1 MRRAPKERCVYG
13 GSADP
18 KPELGH
24 KGRLTLT
31 KSPWLRSCRWEMSR
45 VDCGW
50 LNSKCGPQNTCV
62 RISQGAS
69 LIQIPSSVRLHRSSI
84 SRGRSPRTHHVLS
97 VTWQDVRRGVRIG
110 TTVDKCQ
117 HRVWHTGNAHS
128 PHEPQVQSPRTGMF
142 MADRIPAISS
152 CSFFTIK
159 HVIFY
164 SGHVWQ
170 CN

>member
-18 KPELGH
+18 KSEFSH

-69 LIQIPSSVRLHRSSI
+69 LIQIPSSVRLHRPSL
-84 SRGRSPRTHHVLS
+84 SRGRGPRTHHVLS

-110 TTVDKCQ
+110 TTVAKCQ
-117 HRVWHTGNAHS
+117 HRSGTQ
-128 PHEPQVQSPRTGMF
+128 EMLTLLMSPRSR
-142 MADRIPAISS
+142 ALAPECSWRIEFQRFQVVPFLPSS
-152 CSFFTIK
+152 TC
-159 HVIFY
+159 
-164 SGHVWQ
+164 
-170 CN
+170 